1 MRAERLGG
9 AGGHCQPS
17 ERWSESLHVLGRL
30 GVGSADS
37 TTTIPGIG
45 VAAIRNRSSDSEAD
59 DSEDSDDGA
68 EHLAGTDEN
77 T

>member
-1 MRAERLGG
+1 MD
-9 AGGHCQPS
+9 
-17 ERWSESLHVLGRL
+17 VLGRL

-37 TTTIPGIG
+37 TTTVPGIG
-45 VAAIRNRSSDSEAD
+45 VAAIWKRSGDSEAD
-59 DSEDSDDGA
+59 DSEDGDDGA